1 MEGVVVRGLCLGVHF
16 VETCPGLA
24 CGRDELAGVLEGA
37 WWWCVSR
44 ERVRE
49 RENVGIRGCR
59 EGGR

>member
-44 ERVRE
+44 ERERE
-49 RENVGIRGCR
+49 RKRMLV
-59 EGGR
+59 